1 MGFGAEMIRLRVMAG
16 AAAALCSAIAIGG
29 CAGESAPK
37 SDPAGSSPLTYV
49 DAGAIDIAGTW
60 EGEASILTVDSG
72 AMRSFGRYEITAP
85 IDGVFT
91 IRETLNLEKPSELEE
106 GAPLATTRQQ
116 DLLGVIS
123 PDGSI
128 RMVKITDEQF
138 LQGWFTDKD
147 TLQVVFTET
156 GAHAA
161 VGTRTASRV
170 GS

>member
-1 MGFGAEMIRLRVMAG
+1 MIWLRVLAG
-16 AAAALCSAIAIGG
+16 AAAVLSSAIVIAG

-37 SDPAGSSPLTYV
+37 SDAAGSSPLTYV
-49 DAGAIDIAGTW
+49 DASAIDIAGTW

-72 AMRSFGRYEITAP
+72 AMRAFGRYEITAP
-85 IDGVFT
+85 VDGVFSV
-91 IRETLNLEKPSELEE
+91 RETLNLEKPSELEE

-128 RMVKITDEQF
+128 RMVKITDDVVFE
-138 LQGWFTDKD
+138 GWFTDKD
-147 TLQVVFTET
+147 TLQLVFTET

-161 VGTRTASRV
+161 VGKRTASRV
-170 GS
+170 GG

>member
-1 MGFGAEMIRLRVMAG
+1 MIRLRVMTG
-16 AAAALCSAIAIGG
+16 AVAVLCAAIMISG
-29 CAGESAPK
+29 CAGESAPN
-37 SDPAGSSPLTYV
+37 SDAAGSAPPTYI
-49 DAGAIDIAGTW
+49 DANAIDIAGTW

-91 IRETLNLEKPSELEE
+91 VRETLNLEKPSELEE

-128 RMVKITDEQF
+128 RMVKITDEVF
-138 LQGWFTDKD
+138 LQGWFTDED

-156 GAHAA
+156 GAHAV
-161 VGTRTASRV
+161 VGARTASRV

>member
-1 MGFGAEMIRLRVMAG
+1 MIRLRVMTG
-16 AAAALCSAIAIGG
+16 AVAVLCAAIMISG
-29 CAGESAPK
+29 CAGESAPN
-37 SDPAGSSPLTYV
+37 SDA
-49 DAGAIDIAGTW
+49 AGAIDIAGTW

-91 IRETLNLEKPSELEE
+91 VRETLNLEKPSELEE

-128 RMVKITDEQF
+128 RMVKITDEVF
-138 LQGWFTDKD
+138 LQGWFTDED

-156 GAHAA
+156 GAHAV
-161 VGTRTASRV
+161 VGARTASRV